1 VKKNQLILLTI
12 IIQIWYC
19 YICNRMYYQI
29 VIIGVMLVSNKEM
42 LVKNERFM
50 VTSLILISSS
60 LVFQRR

>member
-1 VKKNQLILLTI
+1 
-12 IIQIWYC
+12 
-19 YICNRMYYQI
+19 
-29 VIIGVMLVSNKEM
+29 MLVSNKEM